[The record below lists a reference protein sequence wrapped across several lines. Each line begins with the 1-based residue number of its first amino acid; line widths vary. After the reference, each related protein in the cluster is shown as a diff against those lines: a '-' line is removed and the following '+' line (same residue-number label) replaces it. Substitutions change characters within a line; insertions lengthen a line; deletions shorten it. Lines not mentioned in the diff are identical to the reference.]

1 MLDVIERRLEEG
13 LALVEEDFHLE
24 ERLETASL
32 LRAGAAA
39 TNALLHLIEGVL
51 GGMEESLVHRPIVV
65 LGQSDD
71 VLHGDGVDS
80 RIQLVRADGLQ

>member
-32 LRAGAAA
+32 LGASAA
-39 TNALLHLIEGVL
+39 STDSLLHLVQGVF
-51 GGMEESLVHRPIVV
+51 GGVQQGLVHGPVVV
-65 LGQSDD
+65 LRETNN

-80 RIQLVRADGLQ
+80 RVKLVRADSLE